1 MKTMSDTKVETIC
14 NFHINAIMIKPQETL
29 LCYVSEKLMIMAA
42 GVAILINQESPRVFY
57 KIGVLK
63 NFTKFT
69 GRHLCQSFFFCGLLA
84 RNYFEE
90 YLRKAASGY

>member
-29 LCYVSEKLMIMAA
+29 LCYVS
-42 GVAILINQESPRVFY
+42 GGGGGGGGGGGILINQESPRVFY
-57 KIGVLK
+57 KIGILK